1 MGKTILSKSGQLH
14 SYENLV
20 NIMQGLT
27 PDEVKQVLIILGLD
41 EIVDQDGGLAPAYTA
56 DIVSSEDRFL
66 NPSISHNITLTGKLY
81 NYYQDVS
88 EKAVSWKWTRNS
100 DSPESDKDWV
110 KHTQVIQLTDADLTN
125 KIQSQKVYFNLEV
138 TIGDEKFLDVIDF
151 STVVTLNAV
160 QINQSHGLFIGGDPA
175 KITLTAITTGVA
187 VGSYKWFVNN
197 ELKDVSRIYELPSS
211 IVPNGKVANVRL
223 EVIDT
228 RGNTY
233 SDFTSIPK
241 MSNGKDGEP
250 GVQGPP
256 GSDGSPKYTWI
267 KYADDD
273 LGTNMSE
280 YPTNL
285 DGSFREYMGIA
296 INKDTPTESNDCRD
310 YTWSKYIGEDGVPG
324 VPGSRGPMP
333 RMLEWREGY
342 TYYRNAE
349 YRDYIYYRSTNPTY
363 DGWYCVRDIPTNLY
377 NTTAEGVKEYRAV
390 GNTGSPD
397 TNIFQKQDFVDSQVF
412 GTIIAENANLAGF
425 IFRNK
430 MLVSQTQVGSVPK
443 IILNGKTG
451 YASFISAQIS
461 QSRLEEVEIENAIIS
476 NADIADTTILNA
488 VFRDGKLEVFSDVIP
503 SNTNKVA
510 FTSEIKVK
518 SDNGTKLNP
527 SFTFFNNTG
536 DEQSNWESSRSTVQ
550 VVGSIYRDGVLFVLA
565 GLPNQSDITDPRVGG
580 PNFPAGTVYKDSNG
594 FLKVK

>member
-250 GVQGPP
+250 GEP
-256 GSDGSPKYTWI
+256 GKDGQNG
-267 KYADDD
+267 AN
-273 LGTNMSE
+273 G
-280 YPTNL
+280 
-285 DGSFREYMGIA
+285 A
-296 INKDTPTESNDCRD
+296 
-310 YTWSKYIGEDGVPG
+310 PG